1 MSQRHRHKQRYHHQS
16 LGNSTRQSEQLFRC
30 LHCGLDITCNSIIS
44 GVQNRNHCPCC
55 LWSRHVD
62 LRVAGDRLSP
72 CRSAMRP
79 VGLTTKQS
87 QNKYA
92 RDRDG
97 ELMIIHQCTR
107 CEKLSINRIAADDS
121 TNDLLE
127 LFERS
132 CEPSALFLADLTSSG
147 IVLLTHGDRE
157 LVQWRLFGKIAI

>member
-1 MSQRHRHKQRYHHQS
+1 MSQRHRHKQRYYHQS
-16 LGNSTRQSEQLFRC
+16 QHNSTRQSEQLFRC

-72 CRSAMRP
+72 CRAAMQP

-107 CEKLSINRIAADDS
+107 CEKLAINRIAADDS
-121 TNDLLE
+121 TDDLLA

-132 CEPSALFLADLTSSG
+132 CAPSSLFFDQLTGSG
-147 IVLLTHGDRE
+147 IILLTDRDRE
-157 LVQWRLFGKIAI
+157 LVQRRLFGNTVV

>member
-1 MSQRHRHKQRYHHQS
+1 MSQRHKHKQRYYHQPH
-16 LGNSTRQSEQLFRC
+16 RQNEQSFRC
-30 LHCGLDITCNSIIS
+30 LQCGLAITCNPIIS

-72 CRSAMRP
+72 CRAAMQP

-97 ELMIIHQCTR
+97 ELMIIHQCIR

-121 TNDLLE
+121 SDDLLM

-132 CEPSALFLADLTSSG
+132 CEPSALFLAHLTSSG
-147 IVLLTHGDRE
+147 IILLTDQDCE
-157 LVQWRLFGKIAI
+157 LVRQRLFGTTVV